1 MEEPPREA
9 PAKPL
14 EHEIPAAP
22 STAGHTNGQE
32 EDDQKNQAERKADN
46 QNAHRIADQIALKV
60 PSQAESNIFSQ
71 ATNGVAKQNGH
82 STPGTMPGG
91 RVSNPANASDLRAYD
106 QVDQT
111 PSEQTESKASSQPNN
126 VRYEQSDGQVSGL
139 TEERTA
145 EQIERHL
152 PSQAE
157 RRTSEQI
164 DGELSMPS
172 DGRGSRQ
179 TDHRMSGQSERRASE
194 QMDCRISGQ
203 DEQRTSE
210 QIPHRLSSL
219 SEGRTSRQIDSVS
232 SISSD
237 QRPSVQI
244 DRRMSGKVERRTHHR
259 SAGLA
264 DQGTSEQTD
273 LRLYDL
279 VDHKTSVKT
288 HHQVYGQATQIA
300 EHQAI
305 DQAHSNA
312 DQFPVDNADYSE
324 TDQTDHLADRQTNH
338 KVQLSYYG
346 TRGQSEGRTFPL
358 LGNGKEHKEA
368 DYRVQPCKFEDSQV
382 NPKSKLSAEMEI
394 QHATTIPACNP
405 VDARFTSN
413 FQAKDQALFPRLP
426 SISSKLNY
434 SSSQEKAQALVTK
447 SDEFSEA
454 ERRKSYHICNQAYRR
469 FPSIVYEDPY
479 QVSLQYMEKHHILQI
494 FQQITENLVYE
505 KPEDPLNFMLCQV

>member
-1 MEEPPREA
+1 
-9 PAKPL
+9 
-14 EHEIPAAP
+14 
-22 STAGHTNGQE
+22 
-32 EDDQKNQAERKADN
+32 
-46 QNAHRIADQIALKV
+46 
-60 PSQAESNIFSQ
+60 
-71 ATNGVAKQNGH
+71 
-82 STPGTMPGG
+82 
-91 RVSNPANASDLRAYD
+91 
-106 QVDQT
+106 
-111 PSEQTESKASSQPNN
+111 
-126 VRYEQSDGQVSGL
+126 
-139 TEERTA
+139 
-145 EQIERHL
+145 
-152 PSQAE
+152 
-157 RRTSEQI
+157 
-164 DGELSMPS
+164 MPS

-179 TDHRMSGQSERRASE
+179 TDHRMSGQAERRTSEQTGDRLSIQSNRRGSEQTDNKMAGQSERRASE

-203 DEQRTSE
+203 DE
-210 QIPHRLSSL
+210 
-219 SEGRTSRQIDSVS
+219 TSRQIDSVS

-273 LRLYDL
+273 LRLYGL

-494 FQQITENLVYE
+494 FQITENLVYE